1 MVFYFS
7 CYKYDELKECAELID
22 AGSIIVYPTDTVY
35 GIGCDPLNDDSVL
48 KLFKI
53 KNRPLGKHLP
63 ILTSSTEN
71 LKRLVR
77 ITKEANMLINH
88 FWPGQLTLILNKNDN
103 SLTSKY
109 AFDNTVAVR
118 IPNNLC
124 ITNLIQLTKNK
135 LLIGTSANLTNGSP
149 FNNINNLKT
158 SNLNGY
164 DAVVYGNE
172 TNGVLPSVSTIV
184 DLVDPHNPKIVRE
197 GKIPKEQIFAVLNEF
212 S

>member
-7 CYKYDELKECAELID
+7 CNKNEELKECADLID
-22 AGSIIVYPTDTVY
+22 MGFIIIYPTDTVY
-35 GIGCDPLNDDSVL
+35 GIGCDPLNDESVL

-53 KNRPLGKHLP
+53 KNRPLEKHLP
-63 ILTSSTEN
+63 ILASRLEDLT
-71 LKRLVR
+71 RLVK
-77 ITKEANMLINH
+77 ITLEANILIKH
-88 FWPGQLTLILNKNDN
+88 FWPGQLTLILKTNNN

-135 LLIGTSANLTNGSP
+135 LLIGTSANLSNQSP
-149 FNNINNLKT
+149 INNFKDIKT
-158 SNLNGY
+158 SNLKGY
-164 DAVVYGNE
+164 DAVIDGGE
-172 TNGVLPSVSTIV
+172 LKKLPSVSTIV
-184 DLVDPHNPKIVRE
+184 DLVDTNNPKIIRE
-197 GKIPKEQIFAVLNEF
+197 GAISKEKIFTVLKEF

>member
-7 CYKYDELKECAELID
+7 CNKYEELKECAELVD
-22 AGSIIVYPTDTVY
+22 TGSIIVYPTDTVY

-48 KLFKI
+48 RLFKI

-63 ILTSSTEN
+63 ILTSSSEN
-71 LKRLVR
+71 LKRLVH
-77 ITKEANMLINH
+77 ITKKANILINH
-88 FWPGQLTLILNKNDN
+88 FWPGQLTLILNKNDS

-109 AFDNTVAVR
+109 AFDNTIAVR

-124 ITNLIQLTKNK
+124 VTNLIQLTKNK
-135 LLIGTSANLTNGSP
+135 LLIGTSANLTNNSP
-149 FNNINNLKT
+149 FNNIKNLKT
-158 SNLNGY
+158 SNLKGY

-172 TNGVLPSVSTIV
+172 AQGMLPSVSTIV
-184 DLVDPHNPKIVRE
+184 DLVDHDNPKIVRE
-197 GKIPKEQIFAVLNEF
+197 GVIPKEKIFAVLNEF

>member
-7 CYKYDELKECAELID
+7 CNKYEELKECAELVD
-22 AGSIIVYPTDTVY
+22 TGSIIVYPTDTVY

-48 KLFKI
+48 RLFKI

-63 ILTSSTEN
+63 ILTSSSEN
-71 LKRLVR
+71 LKRLVH
-77 ITKEANMLINH
+77 ITKKANILINH
-88 FWPGQLTLILNKNDN
+88 FWPGQLTLILNKNDS

-109 AFDNTVAVR
+109 AFDNTIAVR

-135 LLIGTSANLTNGSP
+135 LLIGTSANLTNNSP
-149 FNNINNLKT
+149 FNNIKNLKT
-158 SNLNGY
+158 SNLKGY

-172 TNGVLPSVSTIV
+172 AQGMLPSVSTIV
-184 DLVDPHNPKIVRE
+184 DLVDHDNPKIVRE
-197 GKIPKEQIFAVLNEF
+197 GVIPKEKIFAVLNEF

>member
-1 MVFYFS
+1 MVNFITNKLKKTVYIFMVFYFS

-77 ITKEANMLINH
+77 ITKEANILINH

-124 ITNLIQLTKNK
+124 ITNLIHLTKNK
-135 LLIGTSANLTNGSP
+135 LLVGTSANLSNRPP
-149 FNNINNLKT
+149 F
-158 SNLNGY
+158 SNLQ
-164 DAVVYGNE
+164 D
-172 TNGVLPSVSTIV
+172 
-184 DLVDPHNPKIVRE
+184 
-197 GKIPKEQIFAVLNEF
+197 
-212 S
+212 